1 MTTTPSA
8 AGAVDANSSSFRRPE
23 LLLVLTLPA
32 FVAYL
37 AVAVATV
44 ATKADSSSG
53 ELTPAQVSDLGA
65 SWMLL
70 HLLWMTPSVLAILG
84 LVGLAERAGERA
96 RATLPTLMG
105 VTLVLTA
112 LYLVS
117 QVMAYGVDTPTWGDS
132 AWYPTGMTLSL
143 AVGWLGTIPAT
154 VLVTLGLAGGG
165 TIPRTA
171 RTIAALCGLYL
182 VWEVATYA
190 SIAIGSATLLDTVG
204 PPPFLLGVLWA
215 VLGARLWW
223 SDRQHGDLA

>member
-32 FVAYL
+32 FAVYL

-65 SWMLL
+65 SWMFV
-70 HLLWMTPSVLAILG
+70 HLLWVAPSVLAILG
-84 LVGLAERAGERA
+84 LVGLAGRAGGRA
-96 RATLPTLMG
+96 RTALRPLMG
-105 VTLVLTA
+105 ATLVLAA

-132 AWYPTGMTLSL
+132 AWYAIGVTLSL
-143 AVGWLGTIPAT
+143 VVGWLGTIPAT
-154 VLVTLGLAGGG
+154 VLVTLGLAQEG

-171 RTIAALCGLYL
+171 RTLAALCGLYL

-190 SIAIGSATLLDTVG
+190 SVAFGAATLLDTVG

-223 SDRQHGDLA
+223 SDRQLGGLA